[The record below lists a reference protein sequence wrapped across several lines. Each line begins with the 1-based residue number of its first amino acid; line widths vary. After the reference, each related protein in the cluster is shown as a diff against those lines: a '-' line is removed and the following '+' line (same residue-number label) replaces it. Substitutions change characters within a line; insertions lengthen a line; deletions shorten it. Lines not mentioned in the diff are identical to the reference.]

1 MRYSLL
7 IFGSISAILL
17 LCTPGKYIR
26 KLHFPGFIGNRIFLV
41 ILQQGTHIFLIYHIC
56 YIWKV
61 EDKEKPFALAV
72 ILSPFEHHLSAS
84 VVLSG
89 MRAPWRWLPLVARFP
104 ESSFHDI
111 CFPAFKFCISL

>member
-26 KLHFPGFIGNRIFLV
+26 KLHFPDFIVNRIFLV

-72 ILSPFEHHLSAS
+72 ILSPFEHHLGGTFRHAS
-84 VVLSG
+84 TLEMASLSSRG
-89 MRAPWRWLPLVARFP
+89 SLKA
-104 ESSFHDI
+104 
-111 CFPAFKFCISL
+111 AFMIFASQPSNSV